1 MKRLRFFGWLTI
13 ALAAQTV
20 AILLWWIIVKFA
32 FGLGLVPPVFL
43 AGVTTIGTV
52 ISAAMAKWV
61 APLPFKGK
69 APEEVAAEAFFAGKE
84 VRSDDNR
91 FEDDLR
97 P

>member
-1 MKRLRFFGWLTI
+1 LKRLRFFGWLAV

-20 AILLWWIIVKFA
+20 AILVWWMVAKFT
-32 FGLGLVPPVFL
+32 FGLGFVPPVFL

-52 ISAAMAKWV
+52 ISAAIAKWV
-61 APLPFKGK
+61 TPLPFKGK
-69 APEEVAAEAFFAGKE
+69 APEEVAAEAFFAGKD

-91 FEDDLR
+91 FEDDMR